1 MFKYS
6 SYMKNTAEEENQ
18 KKMHNVIKYPVQKN
32 TTLLIQF
39 QCGNL
44 LLKYGA
50 VWCII
55 QRLHTEPLPRHL

>member
-1 MFKYS
+1 
-6 SYMKNTAEEENQ
+6 MKNTAEEENQ

-39 QCGNL
+39 IQFQCGNL